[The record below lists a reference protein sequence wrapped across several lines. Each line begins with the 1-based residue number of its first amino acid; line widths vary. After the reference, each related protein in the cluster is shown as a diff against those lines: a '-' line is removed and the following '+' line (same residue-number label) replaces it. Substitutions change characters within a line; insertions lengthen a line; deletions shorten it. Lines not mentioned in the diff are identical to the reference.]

1 MATAKCFK
9 SNVDCEGCESEH
21 EETVLITRIKK
32 YLEANKTK
40 NLIYLSEI
48 QSSLHA
54 TYPDYETRKPEIS
67 QAQVLLCNNL
77 MQILKFY
84 FLSLLFK
91 LISFGVVH
99 HIPKFLVWNIVRFR
113 RPSMR

>member
-54 TYPDYETRKPEIS
+54 TYPVSRLCDEETRNLPGSGSPLQESDANFK
-67 QAQVLLCNNL
+67 VL
-77 MQILKFY
+77 F
-84 FLSLLFK
+84 
-91 LISFGVVH
+91 
-99 HIPKFLVWNIVRFR
+99 PKFTFQTD
-113 RPSMR
+113 